1 VVSISIRE
9 AFSFFSNP
17 HNLESL
23 TPDSVH
29 FQFLSAP
36 PERVSPG
43 TILEYRLRLYGVP
56 LKWRTRIES
65 VESPTR
71 FVECAGQGTLREM
84 APYPQLSRVGCAGP
98 VSIKLFAAS
107 SAPDTDFMA
116 KLIDVRPDGYAHNL
130 AEGVVR
136 ARVRDSLS
144 DPTPI
149 TPGKTYE
156 YAIDM
161 WATSHVFKRG
171 HRVRL
176 EITSSNFPRYD
187 RNPNTG
193 HDFGI
198 DRENDLRSA
207 RQTIFHAPGSASHL
221 VLPVI
226 PR

>member
-1 VVSISIRE
+1 MWTFALSILNRASTPTKVSV
-9 AFSFFSNP
+9 
-17 HNLESL
+17 L
-23 TPDSVH
+23 T
-29 FQFLSAP
+29 
-36 PERVSPG
+36 RV
-43 TILEYRLRLYGVP
+43 
-56 LKWRTRIES
+56 
-65 VESPTR
+65 
-71 FVECAGQGTLREM
+71 
-84 APYPQLSRVGCAGP
+84 
-98 VSIKLFAAS
+98 
-107 SAPDTDFMA
+107 MA
-116 KLIDVRPDGYAHNL
+116 KLIDVRPDGYSHNL

-136 ARVRDSLS
+136 ARFRDSMS

-193 HDFGI
+193 NDFGM
-198 DRENDLRSA
+198 DGQNDLLTA
-207 RQTIFHAPGSASHL
+207 RQTILHSPASASHL
-221 VLPVI
+221 RLPVI